1 MARLSRVADS
11 DESETNSVESLD
23 PRNSPKPTTNP
34 NRNPV
39 SALAHRSG
47 ESVQDSIETNDNL
60 DEDGDEIA
68 MYGEDEPEEEAED
81 AEDADEDADNTIVVM
96 VPGPRNP
103 EEYVP
108 YQDDTVYSVLEEIN
122 GSDGE
127 TLYRVEYEDER
138 QENVSWDF
146 LLHINTQISKDTV
159 IPPYYQIVLSAF
171 TRMFGFFNIY
181 AHFRWPSHLETFNL
195 LLKEEGQISGPN
207 FATNFATQPST
218 LYVVDFNFDFTTEL
232 DRFYKSTLTYYC

>member
-11 DESETNSVESLD
+11 DESETDSVESLN
-23 PRNSPKPTTNP
+23 PRNPRKPTTKP

-47 ESVQDSIETNDNL
+47 ESVQDSIETNDNG

-68 MYGEDEPEEEAED
+68 KDGEDESEEEV
-81 AEDADEDADNTIVVM
+81 EDADEDADNTIVVM

-138 QENVSWDF
+138 QEN
-146 LLHINTQISKDTV
+146 
-159 IPPYYQIVLSAF
+159 
-171 TRMFGFFNIY
+171 
-181 AHFRWPSHLETFNL
+181 WPSHPEAFD
-195 LLKEEGQISGPN
+195 LLKENGQIKLPS
-207 FATNFATQPST
+207 FCHKFCYTTST
-218 LYVVDFNFDFTTEL
+218 LYIVDFNFDFTTEL
-232 DRFYKSTLTYYC
+232 DRFDNFTLAYYC

>member
-23 PRNSPKPTTNP
+23 PRNSRKPTTKP

-39 SALAHRSG
+39 SALAHQSG
-47 ESVQDSIETNDNL
+47 ESVKDSIETNDNL

-68 MYGEDEPEEEAED
+68 MDGDGPQEEADD
-81 AEDADEDADNTIVVM
+81 ADDADEVADNTIVVM

-138 QENVSWDF
+138 QENKEV
-146 LLHINTQISKDTV
+146 K
-159 IPPYYQIVLSAF
+159 LS
-171 TRMFGFFNIY
+171 G
-181 AHFRWPSHLETFNL
+181 S
-195 LLKEEGQISGPN
+195 N
-207 FATNFATQPST
+207 FATNFAKQPSAV
-218 LYVVDFNFDFTTEL
+218 YIVDFNFDFTMEL
-232 DRFYKSTLTYYC
+232 DRFDNSTLAYYC

>member
-11 DESETNSVESLD
+11 DESETDSVESLN
-23 PRNSPKPTTNP
+23 PRNSHKPTTKP

-47 ESVQDSIETNDNL
+47 ESVQDSIETNDNV

-68 MYGEDEPEEEAED
+68 I
-81 AEDADEDADNTIVVM
+81 EDADEDADNTIVVM

-138 QENVSWDF
+138 QENF
-146 LLHINTQISKDTV
+146 K
-159 IPPYYQIVLSAF
+159 
-171 TRMFGFFNIY
+171 
-181 AHFRWPSHLETFNL
+181 WPSHPEAFDI
-195 LLKEEGQISGPN
+195 LLKEDQ
-207 FATNFATQPST
+207 
-218 LYVVDFNFDFTTEL
+218 V
-232 DRFYKSTLTYYC
+232 

>member
-1 MARLSRVADS
+1 MARLSAVADS

-23 PRNSPKPTTNP
+23 PRNSREPTTKP

-39 SALAHRSG
+39 SALAHQSG
-47 ESVQDSIETNDNL
+47 ESVQDSIERNDNL

-68 MYGEDEPEEEAED
+68 MDGDAPEEEAED
-81 AEDADEDADNTIVVM
+81 ADDADEDADNTIVVM

-138 QENVSWDF
+138 QEN
-146 LLHINTQISKDTV
+146 LSKDAV
-159 IPPYYQIVLSAF
+159 IPPYYQIVLSTF
-171 TRMFGFFNIY
+171 TKMFGFFNIY
-181 AHFRWPSHLETFNL
+181 AQFKWPSHPEAFTLF
-195 LLKEEGQISGPN
+195 LKEEGQIKWPN
-207 FATNFATQPST
+207 FCHKFC
-218 LYVVDFNFDFTTEL
+218 YTT
-232 DRFYKSTLTYYC
+232 FYPLHS